1 MTARFSLLFVSILLC
16 ASSVTAMA
24 DDDRTQTRATMER
37 VPVPVEIVEVDDG
50 DTVTLR
56 WSDEDHEI
64 IRILGID
71 TPETQHVSHNLPYDQ
86 SFGREAAGFAKGA
99 FATATQI
106 ELLRSAT
113 TDGYGRTLGYLFVN
127 GQNYS
132 ASIVAAG
139 LAAESVTHYGDNG
152 LPAEAAEVLAAAQSA
167 GPVPFEAP
175 YKYRQR
181 MRDVTKWMKEHGQ
194 LPDAP

>member
-1 MTARFSLLFVSILLC
+1 MTARLSLLFVSILLC
-16 ASSVTAMA
+16 GYSLTAMA
-24 DDDRTQTRATMER
+24 DDDRTQTRATMQR
-37 VPVPVEIVEVDDG
+37 VVVPVAIVEVDDG

-56 WSDEDHEI
+56 WSEEDEEI

-99 FATATQI
+99 FASATQV
-106 ELLRSAT
+106 ELLRSET

-132 ASIVAAG
+132 ALIVAAG

-152 LPAEAAEVLAAAQSA
+152 LPDEAAEVLAAAESA
-167 GPVPFEAP
+167 GPIPFEAP
-175 YKYRQR
+175 YKFRRR
-181 MRDVTKWMKEHGQ
+181 MRDVTEWMKEHGR

>member
-1 MTARFSLLFVSILLC
+1 M
-16 ASSVTAMA
+16 
-24 DDDRTQTRATMER
+24 QR
-37 VPVPVEIVEVDDG
+37 VVVPVEIVEVDDG

-86 SFGREAAGFAKGA
+86 SFGREAAGFAKGS
-99 FATATQI
+99 FATATQV
-106 ELLRSAT
+106 ELLRSET

-132 ASIVAAG
+132 ALIVAAG

-152 LPAEAAEVLAAAQSA
+152 LPEEAAEVLAAAKSA

-175 YKYRQR
+175 YKFRQR
-181 MRDVTKWMKEHGQ
+181 MRDVTTWMKENGR